1 MHETNAYGQRTT
13 GSVSVR
19 ETSRSPSHPAYSLG
33 AASRPKHREIIQ
45 SLVVKLKR
53 QRSESRK
60 AKLEPTRQ
68 GPGEEGAAQGKLLRS
83 AEVSPTVGPSPNLH
97 T

>member
-19 ETSRSPSHPAYSLG
+19 ETSRSPSHPAYCLG
-33 AASRPKHREIIQ
+33 AASKPKHRETIQ

-53 QRSESRK
+53 QRSRK